1 MIMIEYDYRYKHLQ
15 IIAGSV
21 KMIVELSKDTMLNE
35 TTYSAKSNLLFFDK
49 DETWGHA
56 VGVGSDEQE
65 ALKMCFGEIKEYT
78 GYDVDVNQ
86 ITEINLPKKIVI
98 EYKHKPIVL
107 FAEQNGDNY
116 SFLTPNGRKNIV
128 ADDIIRYICDHVK
141 EFKNDDVD
149 YHDEKLFEKYNFS
162 KPFDAMSKNYNKDV
176 LSNGCDLHDLLN

>member
-1 MIMIEYDYRYKHLQ
+1 MLKYDYAYKYLHLPMEKLK
-15 IIAGSV
+15 IIL
-21 KMIVELSKDTMLNE
+21 ELSVDTMTGKKNVC
-35 TTYSAKSNLLFFDK
+35 AKSNLLFQ
-49 DETWGHA
+49 DEYGDWGHA
-56 VGVGSDEQE
+56 VGVASEEQE

-107 FAEQNGDNY
+107 FVEQNGDNY
-116 SFLTPNGRKNIV
+116 SFLTPNGRKDV
-128 ADDIIRYICDHVK
+128 VTDDIIRYICGHVK

-149 YHDEKLFEKYNFS
+149 YHDEKLFAKYNFS

-176 LSNGCDLHDLLN
+176 LSNE